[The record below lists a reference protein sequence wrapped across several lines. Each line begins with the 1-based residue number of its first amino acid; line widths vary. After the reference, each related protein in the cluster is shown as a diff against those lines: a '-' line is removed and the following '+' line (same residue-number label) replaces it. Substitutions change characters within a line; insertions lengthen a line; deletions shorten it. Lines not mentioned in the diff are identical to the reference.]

1 MPKHLA
7 PIALL
12 LCAAPPALAQPIL
25 VNTQLTDTVA
35 IPAPLWSAGNWGYRT
50 ATNRYLLQTLGS
62 GGLAVVD
69 TTDTSNAA
77 VVGTVTGI
85 SVKEVK
91 VYQNHAYATTDGG
104 PTRVIDLS
112 VPSAPVVVNSI
123 TQGAHSLQVDPV
135 NGRLY
140 LNRAAQDELRILN
153 VAANPVSPP
162 LIVTYAVADIHDCA
176 PEGNTVYLW
185 GGSDGMC
192 HILDVSALPAITEIG
207 VVAVNGGYLHSG
219 DLYVRPNGQKVLLT
233 CNETTGGHLK
243 LWDVTNPA
251 MPTFL
256 SEWWTDLALS
266 IHNVYVKGAYAYVTY
281 YADGLR
287 ILDLTNPTLPLQ
299 VGIHDPNPA
308 NVLDP
313 GFGIYT
319 DAWDPYP
326 YHDAVYVDT
335 MFDHLAGAGYPQ
347 GAYLVDFFPAF
358 GSGCPGTGG
367 AIPEIWWSYGPPSPG
382 NADFAVRIEG
392 AVPAAPALLLL
403 GSSATSWAGF
413 ALPLDLAALGA
424 AGCTLYASPDV
435 ILGATTDGSGKA
447 SRALPVPPGVPAG
460 VLWCQWAVFDP
471 GAPNALDLAFT
482 KGGKLIVE

>member
-1 MPKHLA
+1 MPKLLPFLLA
-7 PIALL
+7 VSVTASS
-12 LCAAPPALAQPIL
+12 ALAQPI
-25 VNTQLTDTVA
+25 VQNTRLTDTVP
-35 IPAPLWSAGNWGYRT
+35 ISAPLWAAGNWGYRT

-91 VYQNHAYATTDGG
+91 VYQNYAYATTDGG
-104 PTRVIDLS
+104 PTRVIDLT
-112 VPSAPVVVNSI
+112 VPSAPVLVSSI
-123 TQGAHSLQVDPV
+123 TQGAHSLQVDAA

-140 LNRAAQDELRILN
+140 LNRASQNQLRILN

-162 LIVTYAVADIHDCA
+162 LIVAYPVMDIHDCA

-192 HILDVSALPAITEIG
+192 HILDVSALPTVTEIG
-207 VVAVNGGYLHSG
+207 TVAVNGGYLHSG
-219 DLYVRPNGQKVLLT
+219 DLYVHPNGQKVLLT
-233 CNETTGGHLK
+233 CNETAGGYLK

-256 SEWWTDLALS
+256 SEWWTDLGLS
-266 IHNVYVKGAYAYVTY
+266 IHNVYVKGAYAYVSY

-287 ILDLTNPTLPLQ
+287 ILDLTNPTLPLV
-299 VGIHDPNPA
+299 VGIHDPNPT
-308 NVLDP
+308 NILSP
-313 GFGIYT
+313 GASIFT

-335 MFDHLAGAGYPQ
+335 MYDSLAGAGYPQ

-358 GSGCPGTGG
+358 GSGCPGTAG
-367 AIPEIWWSYGPPSPG
+367 AVPEIWWSFGPPSPG
-382 NADFAVRIEG
+382 NADFAVRLEG
-392 AVPAAPALLLL
+392 AAPNAPAFLVL
-403 GSSATSWAGF
+403 GASSTTWLGF
-413 ALPLDLAALGA
+413 SLPLDLSLFGGN
-424 AGCTLYASPDV
+424 GCTLYASADIV
-435 ILGATTDGSGKA
+435 LGSTTSAAGKA
-447 SRALPVPPGVPAG
+447 SRSLPVPPGTPAG
-460 VLWCQWAVFDP
+460 VLWCQWGVADLA
-471 GAPNALDLAFT
+471 APNPLHFAFT